1 MKFISVCLTSLFSY
15 LALFIITRILGHK
28 QVSQLDSFDYITGI
42 TIGSIVA
49 EFATELEE
57 FWKPFI
63 AMVIYLLATI
73 LLGVISRKFPRT
85 RKFISGTSIII
96 MDNGKL
102 YKKNL
107 KKANLD
113 LNEFLMMCREE
124 GYFDLSGIQSA
135 FFECNGKLTILPVS
149 TRRPVIPEDIQIK
162 PAQDTLFAEVIMDG
176 KILDKNLKHL
186 GLDVSWLSKKLCENG
201 ISSHKDVFLAVC
213 DKNQNIQFYKKEED
227 E

>member
-42 TIGSIVA
+42 TIGSIAA

-107 KKANLD
+107 KKAKLD

-124 GYFDLSGIQSA
+124 GFFDLSGIQSA

>member
-42 TIGSIVA
+42 TIGSIAA

-107 KKANLD
+107 KKAKLD

-186 GLDVSWLSKKLCENG
+186 GLDVSWLSKKSVLVIRC
-201 ISSHKDVFLAVC
+201 FA
-213 DKNQNIQFYKKEED
+213 
-227 E
+227 

>member
-42 TIGSIVA
+42 TIGSIAA

-107 KKANLD
+107 KKAKLD

>member
-1 MKFISVCLTSLFSY
+1 MKFIPVCLTSLFSY

-42 TIGSIVA
+42 TIGSIAA

-107 KKANLD
+107 KKAKLD

>member
-1 MKFISVCLTSLFSY
+1 M
-15 LALFIITRILGHK
+15 
-28 QVSQLDSFDYITGI
+28 SQLDSFDYITGI

>member
-1 MKFISVCLTSLFSY
+1 
-15 LALFIITRILGHK
+15 
-28 QVSQLDSFDYITGI
+28 VSQLDSFDYITGI
-42 TIGSIVA
+42 TIGSIAA

-107 KKANLD
+107 KKAKLD